1 VYKLIYPKKDA
12 TIYELHPNR
21 NSGIDQILDLTK
33 FSIGEQYDDVSDIN
47 AAWDKNYNSRI
58 LIQFDLTELQA
69 EIAAGNINT
78 GSAKYYLRL
87 YSSDATSLQTEYT
100 LHAYP
105 LSQPWTNGNGNYN
118 DEPEIRN
125 GVSWYYRNGYQVDT
139 WDSGSGSFQFASVSG
154 GGTWN
159 SNYEATQ
166 SFSFQSPDL
175 RMDITP
181 IVRQWVSG
189 SIPNH
194 GLILKHSQTAET
206 DDQIYGSIKFF
217 SRETH
222 TIYIPTLEVYWDSGN
237 NYTGSFNSK
246 TEVSESFTI
255 FTRNLKNKYSTNEIV
270 KLRIGVRDTYPS
282 YAYVMESENTIEKK
296 FPITSYYSVVDYVTG
311 IDVVPFDTI
320 GTKIQMD
327 DRGHFINLSM
337 KNLLPIRY
345 YKILIKVVD
354 SDGNET
360 VLDSNINFKVEKYI

>member
-12 TIYELHPNR
+12 AIYELHPER

-33 FSIGEQYDDVSDIN
+33 FTIGEQYDDVSDIN
-47 AAWDKNYNSRI
+47 ASWDRNYNSRI
-58 LIQFDLTELQA
+58 LIQFDLTELQN
-69 EIAAGNINT
+69 EISIGNINT

-105 LSQPWTNGNGNYN
+105 LSQPWVNGNGNYN

-125 GVSWYYRNGYQVDT
+125 GVSWYYRNGYQLGT
-139 WDSGSGSFQFASVSG
+139 WDSGSGSLQYASVSG

-189 SIPNH
+189 SIPNY
-194 GLILKHSQTAET
+194 GLILKHSQDSET
-206 DDQIYGSIKFF
+206 NDQIYGSIKFF

-222 TIYIPTLEVYWDSGN
+222 TIYLPTLEVFWNSDNG
-237 NYTGSFNSK
+237 YTGSFINK
-246 TEVSESFTI
+246 TEASESFTI
-255 FTRNLKNKYSTNEIV
+255 FSRNLKSKYTTSEIV
-270 KLRIGVRDTYPS
+270 KLRIGVRDTYPT
-282 YAYVMESENTIEKK
+282 YTYESKTEAITEKK
-296 FPITSYYSVVDYVTG
+296 LPSTSYYSVVDYVTG
-311 IDVVPFDTI
+311 LDIVPFDTI
-320 GTKIQMD
+320 GTKIQLD
-327 DRGHFINLSM
+327 DKGHFINLNM
-337 KNLLPIRY
+337 KNLLPVRY

-354 SDGNET
+354 SDENEY
-360 VLDSNINFKVEKYI
+360 VVDSNINFKVEKYL